1 MTRNP
6 CEWEQNRCNHGKC
19 RVRDGKPVC
28 QCNPGYSGD
37 KCQISKFNAWRV
49 TSMSVI
55 VCLGDFEILVADFE
69 ILVAD
74 SLH

>member
-1 MTRNP
+1 MFIYFFSGRQCNQRVTRNP

-37 KCQISKFNAWRV
+37 KCQISK
-49 TSMSVI
+49 
-55 VCLGDFEILVADFE
+55 
-69 ILVAD
+69 
-74 SLH
+74 SLKWSHRFW